1 MKVRVTFND
10 GKNFSHYALV
20 VFKVGLNITYVC
32 SGVLMFG
39 AFFMNAS
46 EHIKELDTNI
56 IQEMQEFYFPSETDT
71 QEYIDCMNC
80 DEID

>member
-1 MKVRVTFND
+1 MKFRVEFND
-10 GKNFSHYALV
+10 GKTFSHYALV

-39 AFFMNAS
+39 MFFMNAS
-46 EHIKELDTNI
+46 EHIKEIGPEI
-56 IQEMQEFYFPSETDT
+56 IEEVKQFYFSDEETEQD
-71 QEYIDCMNC
+71 YIDCMNC

>member
-10 GKNFSHYALV
+10 GKTFSHYAFV

-32 SGVLMFG
+32 SGVLMF
-39 AFFMNAS
+39 ALMFMNIAQHFQ
-46 EHIKELDTNI
+46 EFGPEIW
-56 IQEMQEFYFPSETDT
+56 QEMMNFYFPTEVV
-71 QEYIDCMNC
+71 DCMNC

>member
-1 MKVRVTFND
+1 MKIRVTFND
-10 GKNFSHYALV
+10 GKTFSHYAFV
-20 VFKVGLNITYVC
+20 VFRVGLNIVYIC
-32 SGVLMFG
+32 SGLLMFG

-46 EHIKELDTNI
+46 THMHEIGPEVL
-56 IQEMQEFYFPSETDT
+56 QEMQKFYFPQEVNE